1 MNYDN
6 LTNKPD
12 IVRAILE
19 ILQEVGMSVE
29 EAIRQVLTGE
39 LNLSLDGV
47 RSNVTDDHIIAIT
60 ELSFRILCAI
70 YGTCGLVRSPVESS
84 EKMT

>member
-29 EAIRQVLTGE
+29 ETIRQVLTGE

-60 ELSFRILCAI
+60 ELYNRMRQFDENENPAEIT
-70 YGTCGLVRSPVESS
+70 YESRG
-84 EKMT
+84 

>member
-60 ELSFRILCAI
+60 ELYNRMRQLDNPAEVTF
-70 YGTCGLVRSPVESS
+70 ESRG
-84 EKMT
+84 

>member
-19 ILQEVGMSVE
+19 ILLEVGMSVE

-60 ELSFRILCAI
+60 ELSF
-70 YGTCGLVRSPVESS
+70 
-84 EKMT
+84 

>member
-19 ILQEVGMSVE
+19 IMLEVGMSVE
-29 EAIRQVLTGE
+29 ESIRQVLAGE
-39 LNLSLDGV
+39 LNFSLDGV
-47 RSNVTDDHIIAIT
+47 KSNVTDDHIIAIT
-60 ELSFRILCAI
+60 ELYNRMRQFDENENPAEIT
-70 YGTCGLVRSPVESS
+70 YESRG
-84 EKMT
+84 